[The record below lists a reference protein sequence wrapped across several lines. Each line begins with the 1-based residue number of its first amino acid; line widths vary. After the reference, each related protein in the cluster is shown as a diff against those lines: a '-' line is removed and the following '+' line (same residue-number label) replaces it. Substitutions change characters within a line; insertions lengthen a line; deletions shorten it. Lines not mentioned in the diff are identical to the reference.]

1 MVGYGAKRNKSRLS
15 RRIYRAINCKIV
27 LRCSQLASVNIQAA
41 TCTQIHIRA
50 DPSSP
55 TAITHLGSH
64 TLRTIP
70 SLLSSHSPLT
80 AHQKLISPLH
90 APHTVS
96 YVSGEHFLR
105 PFSPQHWNFSV
116 DVHHLFWGKNQMF
129 DGKKSQNQVR
139 EKCSRK
145 DIRNVAPRN
154 MLPSRRSVTRKRI
167 VQQAKQFWPPWSGSQ

>member
-55 TAITHLGSH
+55 KAITHLGSH

-70 SLLSSHSPLT
+70 SSLSSHSPLT
-80 AHQKLISPLH
+80 AHRPPPTENWYRREEATAATWPGLGRHDPSLIDRSSTTSIGGFILDWTAVVTAAPSP
-90 APHTVS
+90 
-96 YVSGEHFLR
+96 
-105 PFSPQHWNFSV
+105 
-116 DVHHLFWGKNQMF
+116 D
-129 DGKKSQNQVR
+129 
-139 EKCSRK
+139 
-145 DIRNVAPRN
+145 
-154 MLPSRRSVTRKRI
+154 RI
-167 VQQAKQFWPPWSGSQ
+167 PPLLIAHPVWSERTSGSSFADDKREWES